1 MSAEKAAGTR
11 HLQTLELRIVS
22 CMWWAFSWGLSKEV
36 VSVGLVLASC
46 FLSSTS
52 TIRDSLPCVLGELKT
67 ALVKEVTCLLPS
79 LKTTFPRILCQ
90 LASGWGEPMGGGLVA
105 TEGEEIGK
113 SQGISLPP
121 HPTWGDFSSRA
132 LWPQLSAH
140 SDPSSRALVT
150 RPLSLQPCCGCHL

>member
-67 ALVKEVTCLLPS
+67 ALVEEVTCPVSYTHLTLPTNVS
-79 LKTTFPRILCQ
+79 MCR
-90 LASGWGEPMGGGLVA
+90 
-105 TEGEEIGK
+105 
-113 SQGISLPP
+113 
-121 HPTWGDFSSRA
+121 SR
-132 LWPQLSAH
+132 WSPYH
-140 SDPSSRALVT
+140 
-150 RPLSLQPCCGCHL
+150 